1 MKRGAQALSY
11 TPRVLRTQAVERGD
25 WASQASQEALGLEQ
39 MASEQLWAG
48 GEGSQQE

>member
-11 TPRVLRTQAVERGD
+11 APWVLRTQAVERGHG
-25 WASQASQEALGLEQ
+25 ASRASQEALGFGQ